1 MITQIEET
9 HKGLEIVD
17 VLLGNSNVYQR
28 FYMEMDQNKILKKK
42 TLAQALRTLVEAEN
56 EPYVELT
63 ITMKRK
69 DDTDPK
75 AEVLPFVPQLRVT
88 F

>member
-1 MITQIEET
+1 M
-9 HKGLEIVD
+9 D
-17 VLLGNSNVYQR
+17 VLQGNSNVYQR
-28 FYMEMDQNKILKKK
+28 FYMEMEQNKILKKK

-69 DDTDPK
+69 EDSDPK
-75 AEVLPFVPQLRVT
+75 AEVLPFVPQVRI
-88 F
+88 FF